1 VQALRI
7 GAGEAYWPVWGLSNH
22 PTRRSDRHDKSFA
35 RPARRS
41 SPPRLRAGLLVIRLD
56 DVKRVAEIT
65 SHADRARAASE
76 LLTELQASVTEAAR
90 LRRESIAWLREH
102 GYSLAAIADIIGVS
116 RARIAQLREAGP
128 PPERVFLGT
137 DRLTVAIPLKT
148 EATSGRPVVAQED
161 FAAFNLLAD
170 LARDL
175 QLDATAEYIPIGGD
189 LDLNRDNLIVICGP
203 RLSPV
208 IREVLHSDPALGFD
222 QDDAG
227 RWLLQDRHTDER
239 YPSPS
244 DLPQP
249 DLPTLATSPGCV
261 VRMATAPSSCSPGS
275 TRPDPT
281 ASSTSCGANSP
292 TSTSRSTCSRSPP

>member
-1 VQALRI
+1 V
-7 GAGEAYWPVWGLSNH
+7 
-22 PTRRSDRHDKSFA
+22 
-35 RPARRS
+35 
-41 SPPRLRAGLLVIRLD
+41 LD
-56 DVKRVAEIT
+56 DVKRVAEIA

-76 LLTELQASVTEAAR
+76 LLTELQTSVTEAAR

-175 QLDATAEYIPIGGD
+175 QLDAAAEYIPIGGE

-203 RLSPV
+203 RLSPIV
-208 IREVLHSDPALGFD
+208 RELLQSDPVLGFD
-222 QDDAG
+222 QDDDG
-227 RWLLQDRHTDER
+227 RWLLRDRRTGQR

-249 DLPTLATSPGCV
+249 RPGDFGYLSRLPRPDGNGTFILLTGIHAVGSHGIIEYLRRELTDLYEQVDLQPFSTLIATDYDPGTRQV
-261 VRMATAPSSCSPGS
+261 VRSERITPLYQHQEP
-275 TRPDPT
+275 
-281 ASSTSCGANSP
+281 
-292 TSTSRSTCSRSPP
+292 

>member
-1 VQALRI
+1 VL
-7 GAGEAYWPVWGLSNH
+7 E
-22 PTRRSDRHDKSFA
+22 
-35 RPARRS
+35 
-41 SPPRLRAGLLVIRLD
+41 
-56 DVKRVAEIT
+56 DVKRVAEIA

-76 LLTELQASVTEAAR
+76 LLTELQAGVTETAR
-90 LRRESIAWLREH
+90 LRRESIAWLRQQ

-128 PPERVFLGT
+128 PPERAFLGT

-175 QLDATAEYIPIGGD
+175 QLDATPEYIPLGGE

-203 RLSPV
+203 RLSSV
-208 IREVLHSDPALGFD
+208 VREVLQSDPDLGFE
-222 QDDAG
+222 QDDDG
-227 RWLLQDRHTDER
+227 RWLLQDRRTSQV
-239 YPSPS
+239 YQSPS

-249 DLPTLATSPGCV
+249 RPADFGYLSRLRRPDGNGTFVLLTGIHAVGSHGIIAYLRRELADLYEEVDLQPFSTLITTEYDPATRQV
-261 VRMATAPSSCSPGS
+261 VRSERITPLYQHQEP
-275 TRPDPT
+275 
-281 ASSTSCGANSP
+281 
-292 TSTSRSTCSRSPP
+292 

>member
-1 VQALRI
+1 V
-7 GAGEAYWPVWGLSNH
+7 
-22 PTRRSDRHDKSFA
+22 
-35 RPARRS
+35 
-41 SPPRLRAGLLVIRLD
+41 LD
-56 DVKRVAEIT
+56 DVKRVAEIA

-76 LLTELQASVTEAAR
+76 LLTELQAGVTEAAR

-128 PPERVFLGT
+128 PPERAFLGA

-175 QLDATAEYIPIGGD
+175 QLEATAEYIPLGGE

-208 IREVLHSDPALGFD
+208 IREVLQSDPTLGFD
-222 QDDAG
+222 QDEAG
-227 RWLLQDRHTDER
+227 RWLLQDRRTGQR

-249 DLPTLATSPGCV
+249 RPADVGYLSRLRRPDGNGTFILLTGIHAVGSHGIIDFLRRELADLYEQVDLQPFSTLIATEYDP
-261 VRMATAPSSCSPGS
+261 S
-275 TRPDPT
+275 TRQLV
-281 ASSTSCGANSP
+281 
-292 TSTSRSTCSRSPP
+292 RSERIAPLYSHEEP

>member
-1 VQALRI
+1 V
-7 GAGEAYWPVWGLSNH
+7 
-22 PTRRSDRHDKSFA
+22 
-35 RPARRS
+35 
-41 SPPRLRAGLLVIRLD
+41 LD

-128 PPERVFLGT
+128 PPERAFLGT

-175 QLDATAEYIPIGGD
+175 QLDATAEYIPLGGE

-208 IREVLHSDPALGFD
+208 VGDVLQTDPVLGFD

-227 RWLLQDRHTDER
+227 RWLLQDRRTGQR

-244 DLPQP
+244 DLSQP
-249 DLPTLATSPGCV
+249 RPADVGYLSRLRRPDGNGTFILLTGIHAVGSHGIIDFLRRELADLYEQVDLQPFSTLITTEYDPATRQV
-261 VRMATAPSSCSPGS
+261 VRSERITPLYQHQEP
-275 TRPDPT
+275 
-281 ASSTSCGANSP
+281 
-292 TSTSRSTCSRSPP
+292 

>member
-1 VQALRI
+1 V
-7 GAGEAYWPVWGLSNH
+7 
-22 PTRRSDRHDKSFA
+22 
-35 RPARRS
+35 
-41 SPPRLRAGLLVIRLD
+41 LD

-76 LLTELQASVTEAAR
+76 LLTELQAGVTEAAR

-148 EATSGRPVVAQED
+148 EAASGRPVVAQED

-175 QLDATAEYIPIGGD
+175 QLEATAEYIPIGGE
-189 LDLNRDNLIVICGP
+189 LDLNRDNLIVVCGP

-208 IREVLHSDPALGFD
+208 VREVLQRDPALGFD
-222 QDDAG
+222 QDDVG
-227 RWLLQDRHTDER
+227 RWLLQDRRTDER

-249 DLPTLATSPGCV
+249 RPADVGYLARLPRPDGNGTFILLTGIHAVGSHGILDYLRRELADLYEQVDLQPFSTLIATEYDPLTRQV
-261 VRMATAPSSCSPGS
+261 VRSERITPLYHHQEP
-275 TRPDPT
+275 
-281 ASSTSCGANSP
+281 
-292 TSTSRSTCSRSPP
+292 

>member
-1 VQALRI
+1 V
-7 GAGEAYWPVWGLSNH
+7 
-22 PTRRSDRHDKSFA
+22 
-35 RPARRS
+35 
-41 SPPRLRAGLLVIRLD
+41 LD

-76 LLTELQASVTEAAR
+76 LLTELQAGVTEAAR

-102 GYSLAAIADIIGVS
+102 GYSLAAIADILGVS

-148 EATSGRPVVAQED
+148 EAASGRPVVAQED

-175 QLDATAEYIPIGGD
+175 QLEATAEYIPIGGE
-189 LDLNRDNLIVICGP
+189 LDLNRDNLIVVCGP

-208 IREVLHSDPALGFD
+208 VREVLQRDPVLGFD
-222 QDDAG
+222 QDEAG
-227 RWLLQDRHTDER
+227 RWLLQDRRTGQR

-249 DLPTLATSPGCV
+249 RPADVGYLSRLPRPDGNGTFILLTGIHAVGSHGILDYLRRELADLYEQVDLQPFSTLIATEYDPLTRQV
-261 VRMATAPSSCSPGS
+261 VRSERITPLYHHQEP
-275 TRPDPT
+275 
-281 ASSTSCGANSP
+281 
-292 TSTSRSTCSRSPP
+292 

>member
-1 VQALRI
+1 ML
-7 GAGEAYWPVWGLSNH
+7 E
-22 PTRRSDRHDKSFA
+22 
-35 RPARRS
+35 
-41 SPPRLRAGLLVIRLD
+41 
-56 DVKRVAEIT
+56 DVKRVAQIA

-76 LLTELQASVTEAAR
+76 LLTELQAGVTEAAR

-128 PPERVFLGT
+128 PPERAFLGT

-148 EATSGRPVVAQED
+148 EAASGRPVVAQED

-175 QLDATAEYIPIGGD
+175 QLEAAVEYIPLGGE
-189 LDLNRDNLIVICGP
+189 LNLNRDNLIVICGP

-208 IREVLHSDPALGFD
+208 VRQVLENDPVLGFD
-222 QDDAG
+222 QDEAG
-227 RWLLQDRHTDER
+227 RWVLLDRRTGQRH
-239 YPSPS
+239 PSPS

-249 DLPTLATSPGCV
+249 RPADVGYLSRLQ
-261 VRMATAPSSCSPGS
+261 
-275 TRPDPT
+275 RPDGNGTFILLTGIHAVGSHGVIAFLRRELADLYEQVDLQPF
-281 ASSTSCGANSP
+281 STLVATEYDP
-292 TSTSRSTCSRSPP
+292 VTRQLVRSERIAPLYQHQES